1 MKNWIDYLLKANKKY
16 SENPKKRAGYYD
28 YFVKNSLW
36 QNNGDYDL
44 LKVEFYTKDKEG
56 ALQILEDSLW
66 SKKFALNEAKRKL
79 EEAQQRACK
88 MLELC
93 EVIETD
99 IGIVEDEIEEINLLI
114 AKNYPNE
121 KKQS

>member
-36 QNNGDYDL
+36 SNSS
-44 LKVEFYTKDKEG
+44 EFDILNAQFYVKDKEG
-56 ALQILEDSLW
+56 VIEILNDRLF
-66 SKKFALNEAKRKL
+66 SKKFQVENARLKL
-79 EEAQQRACK
+79 EEAQKRASK

-93 EVIETD
+93 GIIETD
-99 IGIVEDEIEEINLLI
+99 IDILQDEIDEIELLI

-121 KKQS
+121 SR